1 MKKVAPFFV
10 ALGAIS
16 YGLPASL
23 FKLAKAG
30 GLSDSAILCFV
41 FFFACLFLNLVAAC
55 LPKEK
60 RQVTDHKRR
69 NLVILSGSSM
79 ALTNTF
85 YLLSLSHVPVALAAV
100 MLIQSMWLSIALD
113 CLIKRHWP
121 TLLQVG
127 VILLIIFGTVLATG
141 VLNLQ
146 QKISLWGLFL
156 AFLSAFAYAL
166 TLQFTG
172 KLGQELHPLN
182 KARLMSIGAFL
193 VIAVIWGPQ
202 LFQGVS
208 LVKGLAWGS
217 FTSLFAM
224 VLPLT
229 CYSYFMP
236 KVKAS
241 TGAIISSL
249 ELPASIIFAFFILGE
264 KINGWQLI
272 GVVIIIIAV
281 VLSARE
287 QDSCA
292 VPTNSVQSKKS

>member
-23 FKLAKAG
+23 FKLAKAD
-30 GLSDSAILCFV
+30 GLADGAILCFV
-41 FFFACLFLNLVAAC
+41 FFFACLFLNGAVLF
-55 LPKEK
+55 LPTEK
-60 RQVTDHKRR
+60 RRVTDRKRR

-85 YLLSLSHVPVALAAV
+85 YLLSLSYVPVALAAV
-100 MLIQSMWLSIALD
+100 MLIQSMWLSIAFD
-113 CLIKRHWP
+113 CLIKRHLP
-121 TLLQVG
+121 TKRQVI

-141 VLNLQ
+141 VLNIQ
-146 QKISLWGLFL
+146 GTISVWGLFL

-182 KARLMSIGAFL
+182 KARLMSIGAFVL
-193 VIAVIWGPQ
+193 ILLIWGTQ
-202 LFQGVS
+202 LFHGVDFT
-208 LVKGLAWGS
+208 KGVQWGS

-229 CYSYFMP
+229 CYSFFMP

-249 ELPASIIFAFFILGE
+249 ELPASIIFALLILGE
-264 KINGWQLI
+264 MVTAWQLV
-272 GVVIIIIAV
+272 GVLIIIAAV
-281 VLSARE
+281 VLSSRE
-287 QDSCA
+287 QDSCTGE
-292 VPTNSVQSKKS
+292 VNGVQSKKS